1 MLCYLNRCNSIMVE
15 SGCFMIYEQPNYNGL
30 QFLVRKGEY
39 PEFESWLG
47 KNDSVC
53 SCRVIPMIIFYED
66 RNFQGRHHESS
77 SDCADLHPYFTQCN
91 SIRVESG
98 CFMVYEHPNYMG
110 QQYFLRRGEYSDCQ
124 RMVGFS
130 NYIRSCRMIPMYNG
144 NYRMR
149 LYDQADMGGQMIEL
163 TEDCP
168 NIMDHFHTSDIH
180 SCHVMDG
187 HWLLYEQPNFR
198 GRMYYLRPGRSYECS
213 NDCTDLHTY
222 FSRCNS
228 IRVESGCFMIYERPN
243 YMGHQYFMKRGEYSD
258 YQRWMGF
265 SSCIR
270 SCRQIPM
277 YRGPYRMR
285 IYEKADYGGHMMEFM
300 DDCPCVSDRFH
311 HRHVYSCNVMN
322 GYWIFYEYPNYRGR
336 QYFLKPG
343 EYRRYRDWCATC
355 AIVGSFRRV
364 NDY

>member
-1 MLCYLNRCNSIMVE
+1 MKCWFC
-15 SGCFMIYEQPNYNGL
+15 GL
-30 QFLVRKGEY
+30 FQIV
-39 PEFESWLG
+39 
-47 KNDSVC
+47 
-53 SCRVIPMIIFYED
+53 FYED
-66 RNFQGRHHESS
+66 KNFQ
-77 SDCADLHPYFTQCN
+77 
-91 SIRVESG
+91 
-98 CFMVYEHPNYMG
+98 
-110 QQYFLRRGEYSDCQ
+110 
-124 RMVGFS
+124 
-130 NYIRSCRMIPMYNG
+130 
-144 NYRMR
+144 
-149 LYDQADMGGQMIEL
+149 
-163 TEDCP
+163 
-168 NIMDHFHTSDIH
+168 
-180 SCHVMDG
+180 
-187 HWLLYEQPNFR
+187 
-198 GRMYYLRPGRSYECS
+198 GRSYECS

-243 YMGHQYFMKRGEYSD
+243 YMGHQYFMKRGDYSD

-270 SCRQIPM
+270 SCRLIPM
-277 YRGPYRMR
+277 VRFTECAAFVDIRYGFFDATVLNHSFASWCQQYRGPYRLR

-364 NDY
+364 TDY